1 MRLRDL
7 PAEERPRERLLQ
19 RGAGSLSDGE
29 LVAVVLRTGRRGASA
44 VEVAREVLE
53 ACGGLV
59 GLVRAD
65 SAALPR
71 AGLGPAKRAVLLAA
85 LEIGRRAAR
94 ADVPDR
100 DLLREPSAVA
110 RYLSVRYA
118 AADQEVMGA
127 LYLDT
132 RHRLIAEGELFRGA
146 LSRATVEPRPIL
158 KQGLLVGAAAL
169 LLFHTHPS
177 GDPTP
182 SAEDLAF
189 TRRMAEAGEVVGVRL
204 LDHLI
209 LGSARRWLSLRQRGA
224 W

>member
-1 MRLRDL
+1 MT
-7 PAEERPRERLLQ
+7 
-19 RGAGSLSDGE
+19 RGAASLCDAE
-29 LVAVVLRTGRRGASA
+29 LVAVLLGTGGRGVSA
-44 VEVAREVLE
+44 LDLARSLIDD
-53 ACGGLV
+53 CGGLA
-59 GLVRAD
+59 GLVKAEASVLR
-65 SAALPR
+65 R
-71 AGLGPAKRAVLLAA
+71 HGLGPAKTASLLAA
-85 LEIGRRAAR
+85 VEIGRRAAR
-94 ADVPDR
+94 AEVPVR
-100 DLLREPSAVA
+100 ELLREPSAVA
-110 RYLSVRYA
+110 RYLALRYGTP
-118 AADQEVMGA
+118 DQEVMGA

-146 LSRATVEPRPIL
+146 LNRATVEPRPIL